1 MGYKPPIITQQP
13 LARLLQSPAN
23 ETHFTC
29 HFSLPTAALPFFN
42 DQPPTN
48 ITAPMGMLWAYS
60 TTPPTT
66 SSSGNASDALI
77 KRHDVFGI
85 FDLAFTRADDTAGD
99 AQTPAM
105 VRRQRMMHAHAV
117 FMVSMP

>member
-1 MGYKPPIITQQP
+1 
-13 LARLLQSPAN
+13 
-23 ETHFTC
+23 
-29 HFSLPTAALPFFN
+29 
-42 DQPPTN
+42 
-48 ITAPMGMLWAYS
+48 MGMLWAYS